1 MLVWVGCEVFH
12 LIGAS
17 VDGRT
22 INVCLN
28 VLAIKECVCV
38 NSFRTHC
45 SLRINRFIYLFLE
58 KEQVC
63 PLFCSKFTIGSSA
76 TTWGKYNILSLCL
89 SV

>member
-45 SLRINRFIYLFLE
+45 SLRINRFI
-58 KEQVC
+58 
-63 PLFCSKFTIGSSA
+63 
-76 TTWGKYNILSLCL
+76 
-89 SV
+89 